1 MIMWIVME
9 MENITLERRNLM
21 IYEADINVRKKLISM
36 FENVDSTI
44 ILSYLQG
51 HMGTAWVDDLE
62 NPTVAQITVGIFV
75 FFAGDPETKEAE
87 ELLCNLPD
95 FTLAIV
101 DSDEWKNRIETV
113 HAGSIEKFQRYR
125 FKKKPEH
132 LDRKHIQN
140 LLSTLPEGYEI
151 KRIDKEIAKEPSFHE
166 LSEDFISQFNS
177 IDDYINR
184 GVGYAIL
191 NEGQVV
197 SAATSFSIYDDGIE
211 IEVASHSDHR
221 RKGLATIA
229 ASTLILD
236 CLDRGKY
243 PSWDGANE
251 ESVELAQK
259 LGYIFK
265 ESYDTYFIDYKK

>member
-1 MIMWIVME
+1 ME
-9 MENITLERRNLM
+9 MHNITLERRNLM
-21 IYEADINVRKKLISM
+21 IYKADINVRKKLISM
-36 FENVDSTI
+36 FEEIDSTI

-51 HMGTAWVDDLE
+51 HMGKAWVDNLE

-75 FFAGDPETKEAE
+75 FFAGDSNSKEAE
-87 ELLCNLPD
+87 ELLFNLPD

-101 DSDEWKNRIETV
+101 GSDEWKNRIETIHV
-113 HAGSIEKFQRYR
+113 GSIEKFQRYR

-132 LDRKHIQN
+132 LDRKHIEN

-151 KRIDKEIAKEPSFHE
+151 KRIDKEIAKDPSLHE
-166 LSEDFISQFNS
+166 LSEDFISQFDS
-177 IDDYINR
+177 IDDFINR

-211 IEVASHSDHR
+211 IEVASHPNHI
-221 RKGLATIA
+221 RKGLATII

-243 PSWDGANE
+243 PSWDAANE
-251 ESVELAQK
+251 ESVKLAQK
-259 LGYIFK
+259 LGYNFQ
-265 ESYDTYFIDYKK
+265 ESYDTYFIDYKR

>member
-1 MIMWIVME
+1 MIF
-9 MENITLERRNLM
+9 
-21 IYEADINVRKKLISM
+21 EADINARKKLVPM
-36 FENVDSTI
+36 FEEIDNTI
-44 ILSYLQG
+44 VLSYLQG

-75 FFAGDPETKEAE
+75 FFAGNPNTKEAK
-87 ELLCNLPD
+87 ELLYNLPD

-101 DSDEWKNRIETV
+101 ESEEWKNLIETV
-113 HAGSIEKFQRYR
+113 HNGATEKFQRHR
-125 FKKKPEH
+125 FKKNPEH

-140 LLSTLPEGYEI
+140 LLSLLPEGYEI
-151 KRIDKEIAKEPSFHE
+151 KRIDRNIAKSPSFHE
-166 LSEDFISQFNS
+166 LSEDFISQFDS
-177 IDDYINR
+177 IDDFINR

-211 IEVASHSDHR
+211 VEVASHPSHR
-221 RKGLATIA
+221 RKGLATVV
-229 ASTLILD
+229 ASALILD

-243 PSWDGANE
+243 PSWDGANSE
-251 ESVELAQK
+251 FVELAQK

-265 ESYDTYFIDYKK
+265 ESYDTYFIDYIK